1 MLWLRLKEI
10 VGSKVYYYYQKE
22 GKGEWGLLCY
32 DQETDLCQCL
42 KLAEGDTEDYEKYRD
57 HAFCRIMDYCEEGH
71 FPEKAIVAWG

>member
-1 MLWLRLKEI
+1 MLLLRLKEI

-32 DQETDLCQCL
+32 DQETGDRICL
-42 KLAEGDTEDYEKYRD
+42 KLAEGDREDYYKYRG
-57 HAFCRIMDYCEEGH
+57 HAFSKIMDCSEKSH